1 VIRRGHKRAIIALGH
16 KILRVV
22 YVVLKNQQPYYDP
35 EVNYTDLVVKRNSAR
50 WIKMLKEYGYLDKK
64 MAVSA

>member
-22 YVVLKNQQPYYDP
+22 YVVLKNQQPYHDP
-35 EVNYTDLVVKRNSAR
+35 EVNYTELVVKRNAPR
-50 WIKMLKEYGYLDKK
+50 WIKMLGQHGYLNKK
-64 MAVSA
+64 AALG